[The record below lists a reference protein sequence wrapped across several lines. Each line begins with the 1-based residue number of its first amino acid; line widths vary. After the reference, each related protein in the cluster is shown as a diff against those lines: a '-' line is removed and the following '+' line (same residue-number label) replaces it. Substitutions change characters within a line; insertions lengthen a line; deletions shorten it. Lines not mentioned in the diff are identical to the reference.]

1 MNAVTRKS
9 FAAAAAAFG
18 SIAILAKPSA
28 AATTYA
34 WKWGVDTPI
43 DHPIAVRA
51 TEAFGKIRKETN
63 GQLDIRAFPGS
74 QLGSDPAMLSQLRS
88 GALEMLGYAGGILDT
103 VVPVA
108 SIENVAFAFPNRT
121 VALAA
126 MDGDFGAYIRSQ
138 IKDKGIMVLDK
149 IYENGYRE
157 FTTYPK
163 PIRVV
168 DDLQGMKL
176 RVSPGKLRV
185 DTFTSLG
192 AAVTPIA
199 PSELYTALQTH
210 IVDGQET
217 GLILIET
224 QKFYEVQ
231 RFCSL
236 SNHMW
241 SGYWNLINM
250 DKWNSLPPNL
260 QASLSKNLNQSAILE
275 RRDSELQTASVQDK
289 LHRQGLQF
297 NAVDVATFKAKLASN
312 GYYAR
317 WKENFGPQAWTLLE
331 KYTGKLG

>member
-1 MNAVTRKS
+1 MSTPSRKHFVAGGAAT
-9 FAAAAAAFG
+9 FA
-18 SIAILAKPSA
+18 SIGMLAKPA
-28 AATTYA
+28 GAATFA

-51 TEAFGKIRKETN
+51 IEAFGKIRTQTN
-63 GQLDIRAFPGS
+63 GQVDIRAFPS
-74 QLGSDPAMLSQLRS
+74 SSLGSDPAMLSQLRS

-103 VVPVA
+103 LVPVA

-126 MDGDFGAYIRSQ
+126 MDGDLGAYIRAQ

-185 DTFTSLG
+185 DTFTALG

-217 GLILIET
+217 GLLLIET

-231 RFCSL
+231 RYCSL

-250 DKWNSLPPNL
+250 DKWNSLPANF
-260 QASLSKNLNQSAILE
+260 QAIVSKNLNESAMLE
-275 RRDSELQTASVQDK
+275 RRDSELQTVSVQDK
-289 LHRQGLQF
+289 LHRQGLAF
-297 NAVDVATFKAKLASN
+297 NAVEVPTFKAKLATN

-317 WKENFGPQAWTLLE
+317 WRDNFGPVAWGYLE